1 VYPEFNIDVYSV
13 KFYNIVTNTNPHWEF
28 NSVLPESFEYVI
40 NVIRK
45 YKNKQQNKI
54 IDKHVDYSWVNL
66 QNEFIGEEYLFY
78 NIAYGVTNFKFR
90 ATFRYL
96 FSERLVDYLMKNEDY
111 NQWYPFRILSDF
123 LDNFDKY
130 REENSERI
138 SKLILIR
145 TYELDSLYCTQSIT
159 DQ

>member
-1 VYPEFNIDVYSV
+1 M
-13 KFYNIVTNTNPHWEF
+13 
-28 NSVLPESFEYVI
+28 
-40 NVIRK
+40 
-45 YKNKQQNKI
+45 
-54 IDKHVDYSWVNL
+54 
-66 QNEFIGEEYLFY
+66 FY
-78 NIAYGVTNFKFR
+78 NIAYGVTDFKFR

-130 REENSERI
+130 REDNSERI

-145 TYELDSLYCTQSIT
+145 TYELDSLYCAQSIT
-159 DQ
+159 DQWKQDYNQAINGIPEYRNIVYGQNKSRLMVPPSQTYEFFICQLLDNFDEYYSIHIDEHQ